1 MATVSRRRGR
11 SPPATTSSPRD
22 AVASASSPYFPPEL
36 IPEIASRLTSL
47 PDFFALRAACR
58 AYRALLPLTPSN
70 LASQAPLLLV
80 PHMSTGYQALFHLP
94 QRRIH
99 RFRLPVTILTDDDN
113 IHCFTSFHPLGCR
126 VAIYD
131 DAGQLSRRELRIIHV
146 LTGDEARLPSPPGQ
160 FCRVLLS
167 GDLVLAW
174 KYLDRTIQYR
184 RIDASGWRVAS
195 ISEPYI
201 FEDLIF
207 VKGTLY
213 ALVSP
218 GYRLAVVTLSYNN
231 SSLDLMFLGGELD
244 TQTLQVHDSGPVL
257 CLAECGGELML
268 INGVEFI
275 PRVYHVFRWQTKEE
289 KWARVFNLGGCTLFL
304 VNDSFAGCLG
314 PHHRGIRHDCIYFT
328 ENVPRVWREYSL
340 VEGSFAQHVLDYQG
354 GGVPGYFDAPV
365 WVFPSMC

>member
-1 MATVSRRRGR
+1 MATASRRRGR

-22 AVASASSPYFPPEL
+22 PVATASSAAYFPPEL

-47 PDFFALRAACR
+47 QDFFALRAACR

-70 LASQAPLLLV
+70 LASQAPLLLF
-80 PHMSTGYQALFHLP
+80 PHMATGCEALFLLP

-99 RFRLPVTILTDDDN
+99 RFRLPVTILADDDI

-126 VAIYD
+126 VAIYYD
-131 DAGQLSRRELRIIHV
+131 VDQLSRRELRIIHV
-146 LTGDEARLPSPPGQ
+146 LTGEEARLPSPPGQ

-174 KYLDRTIQYR
+174 NYLDRTIQYR
-184 RIDASGWRVAS
+184 RNDASGWRVAA
-195 ISEPYI
+195 ISKPYL

-218 GYRLAVVTLSYNN
+218 GYRLAVVTLYIN
-231 SSLDLMFLGGELD
+231 SSVDLTFLGGELD

-268 INGVEFI
+268 IRAS
-275 PRVYHVFRWQTKEE
+275 PM
-289 KWARVFNLGGCTLFL
+289 A
-304 VNDSFAGCLG
+304 
-314 PHHRGIRHDCIYFT
+314 IYIA
-328 ENVPRVWREYSL
+328 S
-340 VEGSFAQHVLDYQG
+340 
-354 GGVPGYFDAPV
+354 
-365 WVFPSMC
+365 